1 MSLLGIVSYYFCS
14 FFALASSY
22 PLDMFEIFNHGHSFT
37 KFTSG
42 WRDKVVFFNYL
53 NKSEIGTFFVCLFQS
68 MASSLLH
75 KSNTMYLS
83 KETTNKDKSLK
94 TQLSLSTG
102 TGDEK
107 SADTEKVWDK
117 PGFFGDQVTDFTIN
131 KVNFPKNTLKYAN
144 QY

>member
-1 MSLLGIVSYYFCS
+1 M
-14 FFALASSY
+14 
-22 PLDMFEIFNHGHSFT
+22 T
-37 KFTSG
+37 
-42 WRDKVVFFNYL
+42 
-53 NKSEIGTFFVCLFQS
+53 
-68 MASSLLH
+68 SSLLH